1 MTRRCLNIGIRTKTE
16 RTHALRTALHRV
28 RQGDHTPQ
36 EAGLYFES
44 VEELRR
50 ILTDKRLDLLVEI
63 ARSNPESVRALAD
76 QLGRDYKNVS
86 EDVNLLGQ
94 LGLIELEEQGGRG
107 KPKAPTLPYDEIR
120 VTIALRPHDTAH
132 AA

>member
-1 MTRRCLNIGIRTKTE
+1 MTRRCLHIGIRTKAE
-16 RTHALRTALHRV
+16 RTRAVRAALHRAH
-28 RQGDHTPQ
+28 QGEHTPQ

-63 ARSNPESVRALAD
+63 ARSKPESVRALAD

-107 KPKAPTLPYDEIR
+107 KPQAPTLPYDEIR
-120 VTIALRPHDTAH
+120 VTIALRPHETAH